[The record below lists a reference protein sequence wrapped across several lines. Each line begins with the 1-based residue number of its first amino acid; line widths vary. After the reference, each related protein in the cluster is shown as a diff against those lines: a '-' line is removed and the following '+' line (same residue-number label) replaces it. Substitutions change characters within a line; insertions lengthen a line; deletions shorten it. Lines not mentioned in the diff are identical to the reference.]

1 MFNFFYAAPA
11 RLQRFAKWGLLAGAL
26 GVITLV
32 IGQII
37 VPVLPP
43 LINLSSEP
51 LYINGAKS
59 KGNLTLVLS
68 NEKPIVGAVYRD
80 TFSSSKKYVGYF
92 DPLACYT
99 AVLSSGDIGNY
110 FNFKTVKLTLA
121 QPCKVSE
128 FDGNFMNWAT
138 SSAID
143 IFRYGLT
150 GGNRTTDDSSGSART
165 VVERAWLP
173 EDFYNSSTNFP
184 EKFVSAADLVGRTE
198 ISDRFPSGA
207 YLYNC
212 KNRLYFATVKD
223 TNAGNN
229 STCASP
235 FGVPNAASPNLIT
248 GNSSNTFYEV
258 RNLICDANTAS
269 QRLMTYDPASK
280 RWSGLCLQ
288 YPNGNYKPVGQLQVN
303 ANELRLSVFS
313 YLNGDVADDPARYG
327 GVMRSPLKYVGPV
340 SFDQNFNQISG
351 TNPRAEW
358 DANTG
363 VFVKDPQN
371 GDADYG
377 SQGYPYSG
385 AINYINRFGTLNMDP
400 TLTTKDAA
408 IRGLYQSRYKV
419 NDPISELYYEA
430 LRYLQ
435 GKSPT
440 NEAVKSLNN
449 TKPNDAVLTE
459 NFPAYR
465 TWVDPFAGFTDSA
478 ATGKGC
484 MRNNIT
490 TISDVFTTYDRSV
503 PGNTVANIGD
513 FARVAES
520 APALDVPF
528 WTNVVGGFESGGSVA
543 YTDSQGR
550 ARTTSNLSGNTIY
563 PWLSD
568 ASTRTTGAGA
578 GTTTSTVATPGN
590 AGGSYHIAGLA
601 YWANT
606 QSFRSDFPRARV
618 KTSAIDVN
626 QENTS
631 VLSTDFRK
639 TRQVYLAAKYG
650 GFENTDA
657 GNTGNPYTGGS
668 NLLWEG
674 TDGDAKNYFLASDA
688 QALLDS
694 LTELFGKVVE
704 ETGSIAGGVVSTS
717 RLSSTPGAAV
727 FQARFNPASNFW
739 SGRLFRY
746 PLSVDA
752 SNSIVVSD
760 VPTWEAGQVLTSA
773 AKIDNGISRNLVIGP
788 PIGRQGTDPA
798 TAFVWADLAQTHKDN
813 LNLTPANV
821 VDTLGQRRLNY
832 LRGDQRD
839 EQSGTNPAGIFRPRD
854 VVLGDIINSGL
865 SYMGE
870 PTTNIAENDYRA
882 FYDANKSRKPVVF
895 VNANDGM
902 LHAFYNDNGSEAFG
916 YLPGFVAK
924 GLNKLP
930 NRNYTHTTFN
940 DAPPFVS
947 EAYFGS
953 KWRTA
958 LVSGVGGGGR
968 GVYALDVTNP
978 ATFSKDNALWE
989 FTERDHPA
997 MGNVLGSP
1005 QILKFRVPASSST
1018 SPTYKWFAVVAS
1030 GANNYAPGSYTYAS
1044 GNPSLFFLDMGF
1056 VPSAT
1061 QGWVEGT
1068 NFWRI
1073 ELPQS
1078 NTTIA
1083 KGLLGFSS
1091 SKNLLTGAVDT
1102 VYAGDLQGNMW
1113 KLDFSAKGTALLGT
1127 DAIANFTTFN
1137 PLGSG
1142 KALYIAKASDGTSL
1156 QPITGEPV
1164 VVNSYNGQRL
1174 VSFGTGKFLEAI
1186 DTSVPL
1192 STTASF
1198 YSVLDDGIQVPG
1210 RTSLQ
1215 QGSISTSGTVTVP
1228 AFVLGSPTSTTVKS
1242 GWYVDLDATIGERQV
1257 SDITVVFNKL
1267 IFGSVTPPKGA
1278 CGDGGGRLFIVDA
1291 LTGNGISEASQVG
1304 VLAAPLVV
1312 SLGAASL
1319 DRSDTAGQRTARQKI
1334 GVITQGAKG
1343 LLPANIT
1350 ATDTYQTG
1358 RLSWR
1363 RIDNYQATKAK

>member
-11 RLQRFAKWGLLAGAL
+11 RLQRFAKWGLLASAL

-32 IGQII
+32 VGQS
-37 VPVLPP
+37 VPP
-43 LINLSSEP
+43 LIALASEP

-59 KGNLTLVLS
+59 RGNLTLALS

-80 TFSSSKKYVGYF
+80 TFSSSKRYVGYF

-99 AVLSSGDIGNY
+99 SVLSSGDIGNY
-110 FNFKTVKLTLA
+110 FNFKNTKKTLA
-121 QPCKVSE
+121 ELCSSQL

-150 GGNRTTDDSSGSART
+150 GGNRTTDESSGSART

-173 EDFYNSSTNFP
+173 DDFYRSATNFP
-184 EKFVSAADLVGRTE
+184 EKFISTTDLVGRTE
-198 ISDRFPSGA
+198 IAGKFPTGGGA
-207 YLYNC
+207 WIYNC
-212 KNRLYFATVKD
+212 RNRLYFASAQD
-223 TNAGNN
+223 TNAL
-229 STCASP
+229 STCDSP
-235 FGVPNAASPNLIT
+235 FGVANA
-248 GNSSNTFYEV
+248 GSSNLVTGVASSSYYEV
-258 RNLICDANTAS
+258 RNLICESNTAA
-269 QRLMTYDPASK
+269 QRLMTYDPSSK
-280 RWSGLCLQ
+280 RWTGLCLQ
-288 YPNGNYKPVGQLQVN
+288 YPNGNFKPVGQLQVN
-303 ANELRLSVFS
+303 AEALRISVFS
-313 YLNGDVADDPARYG
+313 YLNGDVADKEDRYG

-340 SFDQNFNQISG
+340 AFDQNFNQISG

-358 DANTG
+358 DASTG
-363 VFVKDPQN
+363 VFIKDPQN
-371 GDADYG
+371 GDANYG
-377 SQGYPYSG
+377 NQGYPYSG
-385 AINYINRFGTLNMDP
+385 AINYINRFGTLSMDP
-400 TLTTKDAA
+400 TLTTKDFSV
-408 IRGLYQSRYKV
+408 RTLYQSRYKI

-440 NEAVKSLNN
+440 DQAVKSL
-449 TKPNDAVLTE
+449 TDVKANDAVLTE

-465 TWVDPFAGFTDSA
+465 KWVDPFTGFTDG
-478 ATGKGC
+478 TGPGKGC
-484 MRNNIT
+484 LRNNIA

-503 PGNTVANIGD
+503 PGNDIDNIGD
-513 FARVAES
+513 FKRSAES
-520 APALDVPF
+520 SPALNVPT
-528 WTNVVGGFESGGSVA
+528 WTNVVGGFESGTAVA

-550 ARTTSNLSGNTIY
+550 AQTTSNLSGNTTY
-563 PWLSD
+563 SWLSD
-568 ASTRTTGAGA
+568 ASTRTTGVGA
-578 GTTTSTVATPGN
+578 GTTDSTLTTPGT

-606 QSFRSDFPRARV
+606 QSFRSDLPKARV

-626 QENTS
+626 QENAS
-631 VLSTDFRK
+631 ALNANFRR

-657 GNTGNPYTGGS
+657 GNTGNPYTGGT
-668 NLLWEG
+668 NLLWQG
-674 TDGDAKNYFLASDA
+674 TDGEAKNYFLASDA
-688 QALLDS
+688 QAFLDS
-694 LTELFGKVVE
+694 LSELFTKVIE
-704 ETGSIAGGVVSTS
+704 ETGSIAGGAVSTT
-717 RLSSTPGAAV
+717 RLTSTPSSAV
-727 FQARFNPASNFW
+727 YQARFNPVANFW
-739 SGRLFRY
+739 SGRISKF
-746 PLSVDA
+746 PLSLAADG
-752 SNSIVVSD
+752 SIVIGSTS
-760 VPTWEAGQVLTSA
+760 TWEAGQVLTNA
-773 AKIDNGISRNLVIGP
+773 AKVDNGDSRNLVIGP
-788 PIGRQGTDPA
+788 PIGRQGADPA
-798 TAFVWADLAQTHKDN
+798 TAFVWANLVQTHKDN

-839 EQSGTNPAGIFRPRD
+839 EQSGINPTGIFRPRD

-865 SYMGE
+865 IYMGA
-870 PTTNIAENDYRA
+870 PTSDIAETDYRT
-882 FYDANKSRKPVVF
+882 FYDANKNRKPVVF

-902 LHAFYNDNGSEAFG
+902 LHAFYDQNGSEAFG
-916 YLPGFVAK
+916 YQPGFVSR

-930 NRNYTHTTFN
+930 SLEYIHATFN
-940 DAPPFVS
+940 DATPVVS

-978 ATFSKDNALWE
+978 ETFTKDNALWE

-1030 GANNYAPGSYTYAS
+1030 GVNNYAPGSYTYAS

-1078 NTTIA
+1078 STTIA

-1113 KLDFSAKGTALLGT
+1113 KLDFSAKGTTLLGT

-1198 YSVLDDGIQVPG
+1198 YSVLDEGIQVPG

-1267 IFGSVTPPKGA
+1267 IFGSIYPTKGS
-1278 CGDGGGRLFIVDA
+1278 CGEGGGRLFIVDT
-1291 LTGNGISEASQVG
+1291 LTGNGVSETSQVG

-1312 SLGAASL
+1312 YLGAPSL
-1319 DRSDTAGQRTARQKI
+1319 DKSDTAGQRTARQKI

-1343 LLPANIT
+1343 LLPSDIT
-1350 ATDTYQTG
+1350 ASDTYQTG